1 MKPSLPPPPGC
12 GLAQLWPQEVC
23 SLGLAQEGR
32 SGVRVTGSWCY
43 AIEGLRKW
51 SERLMKDFWAFPGP
65 ETILELKQKGL
76 GELIWRM
83 LEGEVLVKVSACHFK
98 GFWFFFFFSF
108 NNPHRS
114 PFVCTAHFCFLL
126 TSPSSARLYPGRRK
140 QAFPPM
146 RGPGIVGGLGH
157 FCTVAWQD
165 MC

>member
-1 MKPSLPPPPGC
+1 
-12 GLAQLWPQEVC
+12 
-23 SLGLAQEGR
+23 
-32 SGVRVTGSWCY
+32 
-43 AIEGLRKW
+43 
-51 SERLMKDFWAFPGP
+51 MKDFWAFPGP
-65 ETILELKQKGL
+65 ETILGVETKRFGGTDLTDVGGRGACEGL
-76 GELIWRM
+76 SLSFQRI
-83 LEGEVLVKVSACHFK
+83 LV
-98 GFWFFFFFSF
+98 FFFFSF

-146 RGPGIVGGLGH
+146 RGPGIVGGLGR